1 MPESEAPTQGIEKL
15 LLGDFTRTSN
25 TMAGVL
31 QTVME
36 HLVPRGEARSLRRWP
51 GRLTLGKRD
60 AFVGNGALKTFAL
73 LSILVNSQQFSAPA
87 RAFKGATAGG
97 VAAATELVYTSAAAP
112 AAGQFTIDA
121 TNNIVLA
128 AADAAPSA
136 AETVW
141 VYYAFSDGRYTVEVF
156 AANEKR
162 HDSVANGSILG
173 LNVANQNDVNSVWAI
188 NANTPY
194 LPQDTAIRVQV
205 QVADADSL
213 VNFDEQNVYTNIE
226 LPYTRIAQAAIKS
239 PDAQL
244 AGLGR

>member
-1 MPESEAPTQGIEKL
+1 MPDTEAPTQAIEKL
-15 LLGDFTRTSN
+15 LLSDFTRTPN

-36 HLVPRGEARSLRRWP
+36 HVVPRGEARSLRRWP

-60 AFVGNGALKTFAL
+60 AFVGNAALKTFAL
-73 LSILVNSQQFSAPA
+73 LSVLVNSRNFPTPA
-87 RAFKGATAGG
+87 RAFKGLTANG
-97 VAAATELVYTSAAAP
+97 VAGAVELVYTSAAAP

-121 TNNIVLA
+121 ANNIVLA
-128 AADAAPSA
+128 AADAAPA
-136 AETVW
+136 ANETVW
-141 VYYAFSDGRYTVEVF
+141 VYYAFGDGRYTVEVF

-162 HDSVANGSILG
+162 HDSVLNGSILG
-173 LNVANQNDVNSVWAI
+173 LNAANQDDVNSVLAI

-205 QVADADSL
+205 QVTDADSL
-213 VNFDEQNVYTNIE
+213 VNFDDVNIYTNIE
-226 LPYTRIAQAAIKS
+226 LPYTRAQQASIRS